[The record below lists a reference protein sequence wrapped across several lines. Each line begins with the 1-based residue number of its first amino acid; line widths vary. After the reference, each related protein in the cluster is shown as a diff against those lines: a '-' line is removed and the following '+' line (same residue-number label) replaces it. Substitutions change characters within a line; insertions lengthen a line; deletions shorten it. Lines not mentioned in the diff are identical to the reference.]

1 MVVSRIL
8 VTGINSPLGQ
18 AVGRKLQAEGHT
30 VVGTVRSSKIK
41 TQGLPANE
49 LVELDLDKKDSFA
62 NILGTFTAFVHVAG
76 MSIGNA
82 TDLMMSTGLG
92 TYHLVSR
99 AKELSLPRLIH
110 ISSMAV
116 YGLGTEEVI
125 GEQSPIPH
133 GNAYHT
139 ARWAAECYLKS
150 ECGQIEVIS
159 IRSPAIAG
167 TLTHN
172 HFLSK
177 VLAKMLA
184 QDAIINATNPEF
196 GFNNIVHED
205 VIAEF
210 ISTLLDAESLPR
222 YRAVPIGSLDPIPL
236 REIIDVMAKATNYTG
251 QIDWVEPK
259 SPPFRIDSTGA
270 IELGYKPITTLE
282 TVNRWMHDALNL
294 SDQQG

>member
-1 MVVSRIL
+1 VSRIL

-18 AVGRKLQAEGHT
+18 AVGRKLQTEGHSI
-30 VVGTVRSSKIK
+30 VGTVRSSKIN
-41 TQGLPANE
+41 TQDLPANE
-49 LVELDLDKKDSFA
+49 LIALDLENSNSFI
-62 NILGTFTAFVHVAG
+62 NINGSFDAFVHVAG

-92 TYHLVSR
+92 THYLISR
-99 AKELSLPRLIH
+99 ANELSLPRFIH

-116 YGLGTEEVI
+116 YGLGTEMTI
-125 GEQSPIPH
+125 GEESPIPH
-133 GNAYHT
+133 GNAYHA
-139 ARWAAECYLKS
+139 ARWAAECYVKS
-150 ECGQIEVIS
+150 ERGRAEAIS

-167 TLTHN
+167 ASTHN

-177 VLAKMLA
+177 VFEKMMSKVE
-184 QDAIINATNPEF
+184 AIDATNPDF

-210 ISTLLDAESLPR
+210 VSTLVNAESLPT
-222 YRAVPIGSLDPIPL
+222 YRAVPIGSSFAISL
-236 REIIDVMAKATNYTG
+236 REIIDIMAKAADYKGEINW
-251 QIDWVEPK
+251 IEAK

-282 TVNRWMHDALNL
+282 TINRWMHDAKL
-294 SDQQG
+294 